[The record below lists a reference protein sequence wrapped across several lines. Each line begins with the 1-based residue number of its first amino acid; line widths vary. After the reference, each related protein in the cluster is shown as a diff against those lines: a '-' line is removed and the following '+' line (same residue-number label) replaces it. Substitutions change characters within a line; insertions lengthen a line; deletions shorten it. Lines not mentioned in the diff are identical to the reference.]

1 MYFIKKLLRVLGSI
15 TFLSTVPIP
24 IMAIKIISLKNQNK
38 QTDLD
43 VNLNNDKNSKKI
55 IQGRVKKPISNITR
69 RSSSLKKVFAKIK
82 KSSNFSSENRTHPA
96 SKYGTYIN
104 FLRESTNYF
113 EITKNVEK
121 LEGVINTNYPNK
133 KVFKLKNGIDKHKI
147 IPLSNENH
155 EIELVF
161 DTSNL
166 YLEGIINI
174 DKNHKKTYWYFSDS
188 KIKNLDNNITSES
201 LHFSGNYSNLV
212 GEDTIEISRKDINN
226 SISNLSNI
234 TKENRHTIK
243 NDLVRT
249 VFITSESMRFFSV
262 RDSIK
267 KILIDD
273 NKKVIWQD
281 HKDTLNDWGKYSKKY
296 YEMIKTGIIPENE
309 EEKIINIAI
318 LAPKD
323 YEK

>member
-1 MYFIKKLLRVLGSI
+1 M
-15 TFLSTVPIP
+15 
-24 IMAIKIISLKNQNK
+24 
-38 QTDLD
+38 
-43 VNLNNDKNSKKI
+43 
-55 IQGRVKKPISNITR
+55 
-69 RSSSLKKVFAKIK
+69 
-82 KSSNFSSENRTHPA
+82 
-96 SKYGTYIN
+96 
-104 FLRESTNYF
+104 
-113 EITKNVEK
+113 
-121 LEGVINTNYPNK
+121 
-133 KVFKLKNGIDKHKI
+133 
-147 IPLSNENH
+147 SNENH

-174 DKNHKKTYWYFSDS
+174 DKNHNKTYWYFSDS

-201 LHFSGNYSNLV
+201 LHFSGNYSSLV
-212 GEDTIEISRKDINN
+212 GEDTIEISRKNINN

-281 HKDTLNDWGKYSKKY
+281 HKNTLNDWGKYSKKY
-296 YEMIKTGIIPENE
+296 YEMIETGITPENE
-309 EEKIINIAI
+309 EEKIINIAV